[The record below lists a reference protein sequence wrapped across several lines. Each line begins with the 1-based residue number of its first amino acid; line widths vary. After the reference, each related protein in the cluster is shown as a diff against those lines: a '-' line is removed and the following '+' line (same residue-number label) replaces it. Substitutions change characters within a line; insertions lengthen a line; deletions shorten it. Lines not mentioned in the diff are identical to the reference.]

1 MKNEITSFIL
11 KTATVLVTLTV
22 VTGAF
27 AATEKELY
35 SFNANSKRGIY
46 PYAAVI
52 ADPAGNLYGTT
63 LFGGA
68 FGDGE
73 VFELVKPTGKGA
85 WTQTILYSFEN
96 NGTDG

>member
-35 SFNANSKRGIY
+35 SFNANSKRKIY

-52 ADPAGNLYGTT
+52 ADPAGNL
-63 LFGGA
+63 
-68 FGDGE
+68 
-73 VFELVKPTGKGA
+73 
-85 WTQTILYSFEN
+85 
-96 NGTDG
+96 